1 MPAINQSSQRNS
13 PIGSSIRAQN
23 ALLELHTQDKV
34 FEQSDQ
40 LMVCY
45 NCIQFCIVMLIVSEE
60 R

>member
-1 MPAINQSSQRNS
+1 MPAISQSAQRNS

-40 LMVCY
+40 LMVY
-45 NCIQFCIVMLIVSEE
+45 TNIFFINTKYALDFYIP
-60 R
+60 

>member
-1 MPAINQSSQRNS
+1 MPAISQSAQRNS

-40 LMVCY
+40 LMVY
-45 NCIQFCIVMLIVSEE
+45 TNIFFLLIQSML
-60 R
+60 